1 MTRVGCDG
9 GVGDG
14 VGVGIGVG
22 VGRGGG
28 GGQGRV
34 GVGHNG
40 DEGAA
45 TVVVDEGVRVV
56 GGKGVTNLHHLL

>member
-1 MTRVGCDG
+1 MTRVGRNG
-9 GVGDG
+9 G
-14 VGVGIGVG
+14 VGVGVGVSIG

-34 GVGHNG
+34 GVDHNG

-45 TVVVDEGVRVV
+45 TVVVDEGVCVG
-56 GGKGVTNLHHLL
+56 GGKGVTNLCHLL